1 MILDTSA
8 LAAIFFGEPD
18 AAKYTQ
24 AVHDADRCRMSAVN
38 FVELALVIEGQIG
51 PEAGRQ
57 CDMFFRRAGIVIE
70 PVTVEQAHL
79 ARQAFLDFGKG
90 RHPAGLNFGD
100 CFAYALAKASGE
112 PLLFKGADFSQTDI
126 ESVAI
131 L

>member
-8 LAAIFFGEPD
+8 LAAIFFGEPEAD
-18 AAKYTQ
+18 LYTQ
-24 AVHDADRCRMSAVN
+24 LIHDADRCLISAGN
-38 FVELALVIEGQIG
+38 FLELTMVIEGQIG

-57 CDMFFRRAGIVIE
+57 CDTFFRRAGIVIE
-70 PVTVEQAHL
+70 PFTVEQAHL

-100 CFAYALAKASGE
+100 CFAYALAKNTGE
-112 PLLFKGADFSQTDI
+112 PLLFKGNDFKKTDVV
-126 ESVAI
+126 SA